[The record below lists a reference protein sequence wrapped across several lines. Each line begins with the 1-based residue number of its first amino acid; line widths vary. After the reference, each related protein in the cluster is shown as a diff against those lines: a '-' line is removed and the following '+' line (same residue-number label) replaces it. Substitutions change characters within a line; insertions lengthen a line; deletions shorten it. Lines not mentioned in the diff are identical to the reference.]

1 MRLVTS
7 VNLLSL
13 LNIGA
18 SGGGTDAGTKALDAT
33 FPLIE
38 GATESRLVA
47 ASSTDTFLLQSGRS
61 NQMLRLSSG
70 FLSSDKLAI
79 SVDGGPAAAQGTYL
93 VNQQEGTVLL
103 LGSWYGAG
111 FARPMKVTVTFS
123 HGFDETDGVLQ
134 DVPEALQQAHTF
146 MAAAAMQLSPASIG
160 KDKAKALGIDA
171 SRGFQAMAQQILQSL
186 HRPRAALAWPE
197 HTKVM

>member
-61 NQMLRLSSG
+61 DQMLRLSSG

-103 LGSWYGAG
+103 LGSWYGA
-111 FARPMKVTVTFS
+111 RPMKVTVTFS

-134 DVPEALQQAHTF
+134 DVPEALQQQ
-146 MAAAAMQLSPASIG
+146 AAAP
-160 KDKAKALGIDA
+160 
-171 SRGFQAMAQQILQSL
+171 
-186 HRPRAALAWPE
+186 
-197 HTKVM
+197 